1 MAALSSLLIE
11 GAPEYKQGTEFAGPL
26 AQLPLRKSADP
37 ADGLQDYWNW
47 AGVVQLSGMVFSIR

>member
-1 MAALSSLLIE
+1 M
-11 GAPEYKQGTEFAGPL
+11 PKDKQGAKFAGLL

-47 AGVVQLSGMVFSIR
+47 AGVVQLSGMVLSIR